1 MPKQAISTSTVGVT
15 NIQSLPDIVIGDAS
29 NLKATFDKTG
39 LDEKTYI
46 NTVLIPELNGN
57 DGSKKIGHNSPN
69 LGSDN
74 VADGLEEVRLIAVQ
88 AQAGDILP
96 NSITNTELGLD
107 VKVGSLASLTTTE
120 KSSVV
125 GAINEIDGEVST
137 LSGNVSSL
145 TTSLGTVQTDLNIVR
160 TAKTTTGS
168 AVALAV
174 DTDGTFDLTRN
185 GNILTV
191 IPNATN
197 TGSVTINVDGQGA
210 KTIKKANDSGTLVN
224 LEAGDIKI
232 NVPTQLVRDTVS
244 DFFVYAP
251 KGGSNIKS
259 IQNGNATLTLSTT
272 NITISSVNVSNAIV
286 KISVS
291 ATGTNTNTNLVSA
304 TLTSPTNLELIVNST
319 GGGLN
324 VQWDVIE
331 FNNVKS
337 KQVGN
342 TGFGSPTGNF
352 NISITNVNF
361 LKSMLFFSY
370 DSPTSSTTIAN
381 AMVSGNLTSNTNILF
396 IKKTATIYNVK
407 WQVIEFN

>member
-1 MPKQAISTSTVGVT
+1 MAKQSITASTVAVT
-15 NIQSLPDIVIGDAS
+15 NIQSLPDVVVGDAT

-46 NTVLIPELNGN
+46 NTVLIPELNGD
-57 DGSKKIGHNSPN
+57 DGSKKIGHDSAN

-74 VADGLEEVRLIAVQ
+74 VADALEEVRLIAVQ

-96 NSITNTELGLD
+96 NSITNTELGVD
-107 VKVGSLASLTTTE
+107 VKVGSLAGLTTAE

-125 GAINEIDGEVST
+125 GAINEIDLNT
-137 LSGNVSSL
+137 SGLPQDISDL
-145 TTSLGTVQTDLNIVR
+145 QTDLNIVR

-191 IPNATN
+191 IPNVTN
-197 TGSVTINVDGQGA
+197 TGSMTINVDGQGA

-259 IQNGNATLTLSTT
+259 IQKLTLVTSSGAQINQAITSVDLSKS
-272 NITISSVNVSNAIV
+272 IVFGFKKTISGSSNAD
-286 KISVS
+286 SW
-291 ATGTNTNTNLVSA
+291 AFE
-304 TLTSPTNLELIVNST
+304 LTTQT
-319 GGGLN
+319 N
-324 VQWDVIE
+324 VQASRNTSVVTAQTLLIYVVE

-337 KQVGN
+337 LQKGNVTFSTKNTNVTISAINQNKSLAFVSMLSDGTSASYDEYNIVPEITSATNLLLTTN
-342 TGFGSPTGNF
+342 TGAS
-352 NISITNVNF
+352 
-361 LKSMLFFSY
+361 
-370 DSPTSSTTIAN
+370 
-381 AMVSGNLTSNTNILF
+381 
-396 IKKTATIYNVK
+396 KTAK